1 MFTILNAFNTSR
13 ELNTYKHNLEWSL
26 QFISG
31 LASINKQ
38 KRRYCIKA
46 TLAHAC
52 SGRENGQKRQK
63 GKKGQKRTKMGKKGL
78 KYCKTF
84 VDH

>member
-46 TLAHAC
+46 TLAQAYTLA
-52 SGRENGQKRQK
+52 EKM
-63 GKKGQKRTKMGKKGL
+63 GKKGQKWAKKGSE
-78 KYCKTF
+78 YCKTF
-84 VDH
+84 VKFIIK

>member
-38 KRRYCIKA
+38 KRRYCIEA

-52 SGRENGQKRQK
+52 SGIENGENKVDTTNRCEA
-63 GKKGQKRTKMGKKGL
+63 L
-78 KYCKTF
+78 KYHIFFKY
-84 VDH
+84 VKY

>member
-46 TLAHAC
+46 TLAHAW
-52 SGRENGQKRQK
+52 SGIENWKKKAKKRQK
-63 GKKGQKRTKMGKKGL
+63 RAKLSKKKAHDIAKL
-78 KYCKTF
+78 L
-84 VDH
+84 

>member
-38 KRRYCIKA
+38 KRRYCTKA

-52 SGRENGQKRQK
+52 SGREM
-63 GKKGQKRTKMGKKGL
+63 GKKGQKWAKKGS
-78 KYCKTF
+78 KYCKNIVKF
-84 VDH
+84 ISK

>member
-38 KRRYCIKA
+38 KRRYCTKA

-52 SGRENGQKRQK
+52 SGRENGQKRQN
-63 GKKGQKRTKMGKKGL
+63 RAEAGKKGL
-78 KYCKTF
+78 KIS
-84 VDH
+84 

>member
-63 GKKGQKRTKMGKKGL
+63 KEQKRG
-78 KYCKTF
+78 KTF
-84 VDH
+84 VKVISK

>member
-63 GKKGQKRTKMGKKGL
+63 GAKTGKTGQKGAHIAKL
-78 KYCKTF
+78 L
-84 VDH
+84 

>member
-38 KRRYCIKA
+38 KRRYCIKE

-63 GKKGQKRTKMGKKGL
+63 RAKLGKKRAHIAKL
-78 KYCKTF
+78 L
-84 VDH
+84 